1 MQDVHELKKTAAAP
15 QDTRGVTPIFD
26 TAKRQQLMGGARR
39 VFLEHGFNG
48 ASVGDIVRAAGVSKG
63 TLYAYF
69 PSKEKLFESMIFE
82 DRRKQAEAICEFDE
96 ADENVARVLT
106 KLGTSLMEAMSTPE
120 TIAFVRTVIGAVSK
134 FPEVGRV
141 FYEAGPGYGVA
152 RLAAY
157 LRRMTDKGLLHISN
171 AECAAQQFL
180 DLCRGGCYAQL
191 MFGYAEGPSPEVIAS
206 NVESAVSVFMK
217 VYGTGEMGH
226 RAP

>member
-1 MQDVHELKKTAAAP
+1 MQDVQELKETAAEP
-15 QDTRGVTPIFD
+15 QDTDGAARILD

-39 VFLEHGFNG
+39 VFLEHGFDG
-48 ASVGDIVRAAGVSKG
+48 ASIGNIVRAAGISKG

-69 PSKEKLFESMIFE
+69 PSKEKLFETMIFE

-106 KLGTSLMEAMSTPE
+106 KLGTSLMEVMNTPE
-120 TIAFVRTVIGAVSK
+120 TIAFMRTVIGAVGK

-157 LRRMTDKGLLHISN
+157 LRRMTDKGLLEISN
-171 AECAAQQFL
+171 AERAAQQFL

-191 MFGYAEGPSPEVIAS
+191 MFGYAAETSLEAIAS
-206 NVESAVSVFMK
+206 NVESAVSFFMW